1 MSTEQKVEVN
11 LEEINIKKRRLEVIK
26 QELKSE
32 FIGIDY
38 IIDELIN
45 YIQIWYLMPDVLVRP
60 IVVNLWGMTGVGKT
74 DLIRRLVSKLEYQ
87 DRFVEVELSHGENY
101 WYTSV
106 ASIFESNCIN
116 DGKPAIVLFDEI
128 QRFYTIDPEGKV
140 VTNTRSQDFWE
151 LLSDGRLSKK
161 IIKSR

>member
-1 MSTEQKVEVN
+1 
-11 LEEINIKKRRLEVIK
+11 
-26 QELKSE
+26 
-32 FIGIDY
+32 
-38 IIDELIN
+38 
-45 YIQIWYLMPDVLVRP
+45 MPDVLVRP

-161 IIKSR
+161 DNKESIDEYMQRYMHSSTQRQKRKNKPVDDDISDEDDDLVGLWEAYN